1 MRYVNLSF
9 TITLSLISPRIKK
22 RFPTMQ
28 HLVEMGTSST
38 VGAILGYCSVEEGTS
53 GCLEGSATLTVLQ
66 NPLSYSS
73 VVPPGL
79 LTEQELMIFEILN
92 AKNTNPKY
100 WLPLVWAGAIVAKA
114 RKQGRIRDDFAQ
126 KTIMDEINNFRKNC
140 LLLLTYDSI
149 SVPLVYTQVVT
160 LAVYTFAICTIMGR
174 QFLDPS
180 RGLKG
185 NSVDMYVPTFTI
197 LQFFFYMGWLKVAE
211 SLINPFGEDD
221 DDFDTNYL
229 VDRNVQGAY
238 VIVDEMHE
246 EHPEL
251 IKDMYFEDGVP
262 AALPYT
268 IASEHFRSNQ
278 AVNHGEYHQLRFIH

>member
-1 MRYVNLSF
+1 MTSALE
-9 TITLSLISPRIKK
+9 TI
-22 RFPTMQ
+22 
-28 HLVEMGTSST
+28 
-38 VGAILGYCSVEEGTS
+38 
-53 GCLEGSATLTVLQ
+53 
-66 NPLSYSS
+66 
-73 VVPPGL
+73 GL

-92 AKNTNPKY
+92 AKNTNSKY
-100 WLPLVWAGAIVAKA
+100 WLPLLWASAIVTKA

-140 LLLLTYDSI
+140 LLLLAYDSI
-149 SVPLVYTQVVT
+149 SVPLVYMQVRDMTPPAYHQVY
-160 LAVYTFAICTIMGR
+160 LARLPEPNACALHAHQGTRCSHTHR

-229 VDRNVQGAY
+229 VDRNVQR
-238 VIVDEMHE
+238 DCE
-246 EHPEL
+246 
-251 IKDMYFEDGVP
+251 
-262 AALPYT
+262 
-268 IASEHFRSNQ
+268 
-278 AVNHGEYHQLRFIH
+278 